1 MENKFEASWTIQCR
15 SRWFLDLICY
25 QKVFVRRPKDV
36 IGANIKPPSTLD
48 VWYTSSKRTVINTA
62 NPLPVETQKQFQS
75 WHWMC
80 FVNPNNSTRTILTQ
94 TGVLAGIWQYSKEG
108 DIMAVRSLWWTSFF
122 LKTLSPCRQE
132 YILCP
137 NSSVSTLNKSIEN
150 NVNPCIWILEE
161 EFLSLSG
168 SSCVQIMGISK

>member
-1 MENKFEASWTIQCR
+1 MVFGLNLLPES
-15 SRWFLDLICY
+15 IC
-25 QKVFVRRPKDV
+25 
-36 IGANIKPPSTLD
+36 PSTERCNRCKYKTAID
-48 VWYTSSKRTVINTA
+48 TGCVVYIIQENCNQQSKPIASR
-62 NPLPVETQKQFQS
+62 NPETIPVLTLS
-75 WHWMC
+75 VPC

-122 LKTLSPCRQE
+122 FKTLSPCRQE